1 MGLYEIEKEMRA
13 KRALEE
19 KGVELRLQNMA
30 SELEMAKRTREK
42 LVEIVKKY
50 GILLDINPEFRSEV
64 EKIRK
69 KFGIPKSAIITQ
81 IVREEDVV
89 RKGFFRTKVD
99 HEKLGLLL
107 YQRALMRRQETGG
120 IMTIPEA
127 VLLVNTGMI
136 KGKIS
141 VEDVMKA
148 IRKMEEE
155 DMIPGIMKLK
165 SDVKV
170 VQFISVELGND
181 QNEILNIASEKG
193 WTTPEE
199 IMVKTGWNE
208 TRVKRA
214 LEALKKA
221 KVTRMDPS
229 YSRGEKY
236 YFPGLGGKA
245 SKNS

>member
-13 KRALEE
+13 KRAIEE
-19 KGVELRLQNMA
+19 KAVELKLEKMFN
-30 SELEMAKRTREK
+30 ELEMTKRTREK

-69 KFGIPKSAIITQ
+69 RFGIPKSAIITQ
-81 IVREEDVV
+81 IVREEDVMK
-89 RKGFFRTKVD
+89 KGLFRTRVD

-107 YQRALMRRQETGG
+107 YQRALMRRRETGG

-127 VLLVNTGMI
+127 VLMVNTGPI

-141 VEDVMKA
+141 TEDVLRA
-148 IRKMEEE
+148 IRKMEKE

-165 SDVKV
+165 SDVNV
-170 VQFISVELGND
+170 VQFISVELGGD
-181 QNEILNIASEKG
+181 QNQILVLASEKG
-193 WTTPEE
+193 WITPEE

-221 KVTRMDPS
+221 KVTRRDPS
-229 YSRGEKY
+229 YSRGERY
-236 YFPGLGGKA
+236 YFPGLGGKV
-245 SKNS
+245 SKDS